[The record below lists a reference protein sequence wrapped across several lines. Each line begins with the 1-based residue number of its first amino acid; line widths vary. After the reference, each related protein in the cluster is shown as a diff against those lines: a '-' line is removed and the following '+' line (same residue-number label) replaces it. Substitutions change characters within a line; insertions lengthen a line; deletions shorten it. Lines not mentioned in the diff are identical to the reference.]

1 MNNTQI
7 QKIKSAET
15 EKYDHSTSVADLT
28 AYRCQLKCVQKE
40 EKLQTTLKELEHL
53 KLALDKTAIVA
64 IADEKGIINYVND
77 KFCARSGYQRQELI
91 GQNYNLL
98 NSADRSREFF
108 EDLWLTIS
116 SGKVWQGEIRDRKK
130 NGQYYWVNTTIVPFL
145 NEENKPWQYLSIQL
159 EITERKEAEI
169 ALIES
174 LNRYQNLVNSS
185 PEGIFITDSNGQFIE
200 ANKRWCE
207 MTGMTLEEA
216 RKNGW
221 AKTIDA
227 KERGQV
233 LAEWYLGIWKKL
245 PFQSCEYCLHRP
257 DGKIIS
263 VLARTVAET
272 NIDGEVVG
280 YVGTITDI
288 SDRKQVEEKL
298 RHNVWYDT
306 LTGLP
311 NRALFLQQVESALS
325 RTNNSEK
332 LFAVLFLDLNRFK
345 VVNDSLGHLLGD
357 RLLCEVAKRLIE
369 VVSKKELVARLG
381 GDQFLIL
388 LEDVDSLNAV
398 LQVANRIQKQLAQ
411 PLYLEENQVFT
422 GASIGIVLCGSQEQA
437 SQETAIKF
445 PKKTEKTC
453 VFPHSILPN
462 PITYHEKP
470 EEILRAAHTAMY
482 RAKELGGNSRYLI
495 FNPQMYER
503 AVALLNLEN
512 DLRRAVKTCEEFVL
526 HYQPIISNETG
537 KICGFEALVR
547 WQHPTKGFISPGE
560 FISLAEEMGLIISL
574 GEYVL
579 SEALLQ
585 LKIWQSLD
593 ANRSLTMSVNISP
606 KQLSHPDFLEKIDKI
621 LRDTGVESRRV
632 NLEITESSLMDNPEA
647 AVEILLE
654 LRKRGIR
661 LSIDDFGTGY
671 SSLSHLSKFP
681 LNTLKIDRSFVK
693 QMGERGENSS
703 MIWTIVTLAHNLGL
717 DVVAEGV
724 ETNLQLELLTKLR
737 CEKVQGYF
745 FSAPVEAE
753 AAAALLAVSA
763 QKQQQEKN
771 SGSESNLLVRDRLA
785 GNFPE
790 PFAQKERLF
799 KRRLANKIRN
809 YLDFNSIVKTTV
821 NELRHLMQADCC
833 QFLWYR
839 DDLQAPIFEP
849 MRKTCQLEAVCEGCL
864 QPSTP
869 SIAVV
874 GEVLLENGWLRI
886 DDVAR
891 DRQLDSDGRDY
902 LLSKG
907 LKSLLAYTVR
917 PNFGSTAVIVC
928 ERSSDRR
935 PWLDEEVELL
945 AELSD
950 QLALAI
956 DYGKLYQERQEA
968 IGKRQ

>member
-7 QKIKSAET
+7 QKMKSGDSEN
-15 EKYDHSTSVADLT
+15 YGHSTSVADLT
-28 AYRCQLKCVQKE
+28 AYRCQFKCVQKE
-40 EKLQTTLKELEHL
+40 EKLEKTLKELEHL

-64 IADEKGIINYVND
+64 IANEKGIISYVNE
-77 KFCARSGYQRQELI
+77 KFCDVSGYQQQELI
-91 GQNYNLL
+91 GQNFNLL
-98 NSADRSREFF
+98 NSAYHTQEFF
-108 EDLWLTIS
+108 KDLWLTIS
-116 SGKVWQGEIRDRKK
+116 SGKVWQGEIRDRTKDGK
-130 NGQYYWVNTTIVPFL
+130 YYWVNTTIVPFL
-145 NEENKPWQYLSIQL
+145 NEQNKPWQYLSIQL
-159 EITERKEAEI
+159 EITAKKEAEI
-169 ALIES
+169 ALNEN

-185 PEGIFITDSNGQFIE
+185 PEGIFITDSHGKFIE
-200 ANKRWCE
+200 ANNRWYE
-207 MTGMTLEEA
+207 MTGLTLEEA

-221 AKTIDA
+221 AKSINA
-227 KERGQV
+227 KERGQI
-233 LAEWYLGIWKKL
+233 LAKWYLGIWKKL
-245 PFQSCEYCLHRP
+245 PVQSCEYCLHRP
-257 DGKIIS
+257 DGQVTS
-263 VLARTVAET
+263 VLARTIAET

-280 YVGTITDI
+280 YVATITDI
-288 SDRKQVEEKL
+288 SDRKQAEKKL
-298 RHNVWYDT
+298 HHNVWYDS

-325 RTNNSEK
+325 RANNREK

-345 VVNDSLGHLLGD
+345 VINDSLGHLQGD
-357 RLLCEVAKRLIE
+357 RLLCEVAKRLTE
-369 VVSKKELVARLG
+369 VVPKKELVARLG
-381 GDQFLIL
+381 GDQFLLL
-388 LEDVDSLNAV
+388 LEDVESLNAV

-422 GASIGIVLCGSQEQA
+422 GASIGIVLCGSQKQVVR
-437 SQETAIKF
+437 ETEITRKNAKA
-445 PKKTEKTC
+445 KTI
-453 VFPHSILPN
+453 FPHSVLPN
-462 PITYHEKP
+462 LITYHEKP

-482 RAKELGGNSRYLI
+482 RAKDLGGNSRYLI
-495 FNPQMYER
+495 FNPQMHER
-503 AVALLNLEN
+503 AVALLNLES
-512 DLRRAVKTCEEFVL
+512 DLRRAVKSCEEFVV

-560 FISLAEEMGLIISL
+560 FISLAEETDLIIPL
-574 GEYVL
+574 GEHVL
-579 SEALLQ
+579 SQALLQ
-585 LKIWQSLD
+585 LKNWQSLD
-593 ANRSLTMSVNISP
+593 ANKSLTMSVNISP

-621 LRDTGVESRRV
+621 LRDTGVESHRV

-737 CEKVQGYF
+737 CEKIQGYL
-745 FSAPVEAE
+745 FSPPVEAE
-753 AAAALLAVSA
+753 AAAALLAVSV
-763 QKQQQEKN
+763 QKKQKN
-771 SGSESNLLVRDRLA
+771 SGQESNLLVRDRL
-785 GNFPE
+785 GNNFPE
-790 PFAQKERLF
+790 RFIHKERLF

-839 DDLQAPIFEP
+839 EDLEVPMFEP
-849 MRKTCQLEAVCEGCL
+849 MRKTCQLETVCEGCL
-864 QPSTP
+864 KPSTP

-874 GEVLLENGWLRI
+874 GEVLLESGWLRI

-891 DRQLDSDGRDY
+891 DRQLDTARRDY
-902 LLSKG
+902 LSSKG

-917 PNFGSTAVIVC
+917 PNFGSTGVIVC
-928 ERSSDRR
+928 ERTNDRR

-956 DYGKLYQERQEA
+956 DYGKGLD
-968 IGKRQ
+968 KK